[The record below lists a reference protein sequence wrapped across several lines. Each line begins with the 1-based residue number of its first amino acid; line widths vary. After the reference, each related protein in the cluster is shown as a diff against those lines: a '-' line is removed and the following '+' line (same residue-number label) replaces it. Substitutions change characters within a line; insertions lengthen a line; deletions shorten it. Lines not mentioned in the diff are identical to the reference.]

1 MPSGGRSPYRERIM
15 NWIRIKLRRVWL
27 GARDQRGAVATEYGL
42 ILTLVVLVIVIA
54 VAAFGV
60 SLTGLFEQGPEAFPA
75 S

>member
-1 MPSGGRSPYRERIM
+1 MPRRGRSPYRGRIM
-15 NWIRIKLRRVWL
+15 NRIRTKLRRVWL

-60 SLTGLFEQGPEAFPA
+60 TLTGLFEQGPAAFP